1 MPNDDLIDL
10 LDLVIDFNDL
20 KTKRKAIWNM
30 STLFLNNS
38 SSEDISTTAVTFTD
52 AFDSNANKVKILFC
66 WINIFS
72 SKSKIIGIEIF
83 YSILCLLKRF

>member
-38 SSEDISTTAVTFTD
+38 SSEDISTTAFTFTD
-52 AFDSNANKVKILFC
+52 AFGSNSNKVRNTF
-66 WINIFS
+66 F
-72 SKSKIIGIEIF
+72 IE
-83 YSILCLLKRF
+83 